1 MKKHFNKIKNYVMKK
16 ISLFFVA
23 LVVLLGLAVS
33 GCYYE
38 RGYERPYHGRDH
50 HERDH
55 HHGHDRDDYHHR

>member
-1 MKKHFNKIKNYVMKK
+1 MKK
-16 ISLFFVA
+16 ISLFFIA

-38 RGYERPYHGRDH
+38 RGYERPYHGRYH

-55 HHGHDRDDYHHR
+55 HHHGRDHDGHHHR

>member
-1 MKKHFNKIKNYVMKK
+1 MKK

-38 RGYERPYHGRDH
+38 RGYERSEHGRYH
-50 HERDH
+50 QERD